1 MNECIDIHTHI
12 VPENFPPYAGKGKDV
27 PWPSM
32 APAHA
37 CHRHVMISGKLY
49 RTVADGSWSVPRRIE
64 EMGAM
69 RVTRQAI
76 SPMPELLSY
85 WLPLDDAKVMIRFL
99 NDEIARMIAAA
110 PDRFIGL
117 GCVPLQ
123 DITAAVRELEH
134 VVQKLKFS
142 GVEIASHVN
151 GVSIGDA
158 RFEPFFA
165 EAERLGAAI
174 FVHALRPAGQD
185 RIVGAFAEQAVCFP
199 GDVAL
204 ACASMITGGIASKHP
219 KLRIAFSHGG
229 GTMAILMPRL
239 VHAWNVFPKAKESLP
254 GIARHHRQALLLRRA
269 GVRSRSR
276 QVLDQAVRL
285 VADRAR
291 HRLPVRAWRYKPIKD
306 PGRSE
311 PGWRHAGRHH
321 IVERAPL
328 PRIAGSTSLIEPGS
342 TASAASSYGVGC
354 ALTITMR
361 APAALAIS
369 TAPATG

>member
-1 MNECIDIHTHI
+1 VSERAWN
-12 VPENFPPYAGKGKDV
+12 
-27 PWPSM
+27 PS
-32 APAHA
+32 
-37 CHRHVMISGKLY
+37 
-49 RTVADGSWSVPRRIE
+49 RRIE
-64 EMGAM
+64 DMEPMGLAQ
-69 RVTRQAI
+69 QAI

-85 WLPLDDAKVMIRFL
+85 WLPLDDAQSMIRFL

-123 DITAAVRELEH
+123 DVEAAIRELEF
-134 VVQKLKFS
+134 VVHSLKFS

-165 EAERLGAAI
+165 EAERLGASI

-239 VHAWNVFPKAKESLP
+239 VHAWNVFPKAKESLSESP
-254 GIARHHRQALLLRRA
+254 ATIAKRFFYDEL
-269 GVRSRSR
+269 VFEPK
-276 QVLDQAVRL
+276 AVRFL
-285 VADRAR
+285 IESFGQSQIVLGTDYPFALGDFHPMKTLEAAKLDAATVTAITSSNAR
-291 HRLPVRAWRYKPIKD
+291 RFLGLP
-306 PGRSE
+306 
-311 PGWRHAGRHH
+311 
-321 IVERAPL
+321 
-328 PRIAGSTSLIEPGS
+328 AGS
-342 TASAASSYGVGC
+342 
-354 ALTITMR
+354 R
-361 APAALAIS
+361 
-369 TAPATG
+369 

>member
-1 MNECIDIHTHI
+1 MTQNIDVHTHV
-12 VPENFPPYAGKGKDV
+12 VPENFPAYAGRGRDV

-32 APAHA
+32 AEAHA
-37 CHRHVMISGKLY
+37 CHRHVMISGKVY
-49 RTVADGSWSVPRRIE
+49 RTVSEGCWSVQRRIE
-64 EMGAM
+64 DMNGM
-69 RVTRQAI
+69 RVACQAL

-99 NDEIARMIAAA
+99 NDEIARMIGAA

-199 GDVAL
+199 GDIAL

-254 GIARHHRQALLLRRA
+254 ESPATIARRFFYDEL
-269 GVRSRSR
+269 VFEPK
-276 QVLDQAVRL
+276 AVRFL
-285 VADRAR
+285 LESFGQSQIVLGTDYPFALGDFHPMKTLEGANLDAATVAAITSSNAR
-291 HRLPVRAWRYKPIKD
+291 RFL
-306 PGRSE
+306 G
-311 PGWRHAGRHH
+311 
-321 IVERAPL
+321 L
-328 PRIAGSTSLIEPGS
+328 
-342 TASAASSYGVGC
+342 
-354 ALTITMR
+354 
-361 APAALAIS
+361 PAA
-369 TAPATG
+369 PR